1 KACEQYLKYTDIYWD
16 IPRNIEIEKKRRLDT
31 SKPNY
36 SMYYAVFFGLDEI
49 LTYFLMMQKFFFDED
64 INIRNETFPISNPE
78 DFFKTL
84 FKIINKTEFYISDLK
99 KHAEE
104 KHFGFNE
111 SPFDDETVNEAIF
124 QIDLSKIYIKGF
136 YNLYKFFKTEEL
148 EELNIIKDIV
158 FINILSFVSRYE
170 SMMKEPDF
178 LDSQLADGLALML
191 EELLLFAG
199 VLALKLEDYS
209 YLSEIEEKF
218 AFVYTKEG
226 MKRYPT
232 INGLHLVI
240 KTTLDIQRGDYKN
253 LKIYSKDLI
262 LLSKQVLFEPRNA
275 FSYALLGYLVSTLT
289 NQMSV
294 EQFKQTMEEIFEEMF
309 ILFPHSLAE
318 EIKIYLSN
326 LFLALENK
334 QPSYDMRRL
343 LSLQYYDPYSIFIP
357 EVAKLAKSKEI
368 EDIIYLPFNLQ
379 RDFLVRVEHSML
391 EEPEIEST
399 IKTPIKRTLEIETR
413 ESQQTN
419 KQK

>member
-1 KACEQYLKYTDIYWD
+1 
-16 IPRNIEIEKKRRLDT
+16 
-31 SKPNY
+31 
-36 SMYYAVFFGLDEI
+36 M
-49 LTYFLMMQKFFFDED
+49 
-64 INIRNETFPISNPE
+64 
-78 DFFKTL
+78 
-84 FKIINKTEFYISDLK
+84 
-99 KHAEE
+99 
-104 KHFGFNE
+104 
-111 SPFDDETVNEAIF
+111 
-124 QIDLSKIYIKGF
+124 
-136 YNLYKFFKTEEL
+136 YKFFKTEEL

-289 NQMSV
+289 NQISV